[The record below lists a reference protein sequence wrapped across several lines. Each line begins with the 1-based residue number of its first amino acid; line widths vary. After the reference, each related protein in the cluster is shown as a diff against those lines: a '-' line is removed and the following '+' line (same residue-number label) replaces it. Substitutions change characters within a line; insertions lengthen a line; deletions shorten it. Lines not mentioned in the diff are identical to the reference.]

1 MKILFTDLDGTLLTT
16 DKRIS
21 DTDLASIKKMI
32 ENGHQFVIASGRPLP
47 SVLELANKYDLI
59 RPGFFVS
66 CFNGSIIYDC
76 YNQKMIQRVTV
87 PFDDVQYLFDEAIKE
102 GLHVH
107 TYSDNEVISAADTEE
122 FRYYLGHIHM
132 PGIISTDFKA
142 HMDHEPSKIII
153 MSFESRD
160 RLIRFQKEHA
170 GYTDNRLNFTYSC
183 DFMLEYSSLQGSKG
197 NSLLAMC
204 QFLGI
209 PVADS
214 IAVGDEENDLS
225 MILAAGCG
233 VVMANGN
240 DSVKEYAD
248 YVTANDNDHNGISE
262 VIDEFIL
269 PL

>member
-21 DTDLASIKKMI
+21 DTDLRSIKKMT
-32 ENGHQFVIASGRPLP
+32 EAGNHFVIASGRPLP
-47 SVLELANKYDLI
+47 SVLELAHKYDLI
-59 RPGFFVS
+59 RPGTYVS
-66 CFNGSIIYDC
+66 CFNGSVIYDC
-76 YNQKMIQRVTV
+76 YNQKMIQQITV
-87 PFDDVQYLFDEAIKE
+87 PFNDVQYIFDAAVKE

-107 TYSDNEVISAADTEE
+107 TYSDTSVIAASDTEE
-122 FRYYLGHIHM
+122 FKYYLSHIHM
-132 PGIISTDFKA
+132 PGIISTDFRA
-142 HMDHEPSKIII
+142 HMDHEPSKIIV

-160 RLIRFQKEHA
+160 RLIRFQKNHES
-170 GYTDNRLNFTYSC
+170 YTLGRLNTTYSC
-183 DFMLEYSSLQGSKG
+183 DFMLEYSSPNGSKG

-209 PVADS
+209 PVSDS

-240 DSVKEYAD
+240 DSVKEHAD
-248 YVTANDNDHNGISE
+248 YITVADNDHNAITE
-262 VIDEFIL
+262 IIEKFIL
-269 PL
+269 